1 MQALTNLFSHLVS
14 SLYPPPANYLL
25 LAKRLKL
32 HAFAVMCE
40 DFIAQNLSEVRELDP
55 AYARL
60 DATSLSHLLDKANA
74 NAFLSRSTAS
84 SIDNI
89 PEAKAE
95 AEAEAET
102 LQQRGKVSQ
111 AKRRP
116 RPRTDTDTQ
125 VLPTAAEKQR
135 LANAK
140 LTSEGEGA
148 LEAAQK
154 EELTARERAAFTGE
168 QKGRQT
174 LPTLV
179 KKFEKEITRVESKQ
193 AEKELERRPEDTD

>member
-1 MQALTNLFSHLVS
+1 
-14 SLYPPPANYLL
+14 
-25 LAKRLKL
+25 
-32 HAFAVMCE
+32 MCE

-55 AYARL
+55 GYARL

-74 NAFLSRSTAS
+74 NAFLSRSAAS

-89 PEAKAE
+89 PEAE

-111 AKRRP
+111 AKR

-140 LTSEGEGA
+140 LRSEGEG
-148 LEAAQK
+148 
-154 EELTARERAAFTGE
+154 LTARERADFTGE
-168 QKGRQT
+168 QKGGQT

-179 KKFEKEITRVESKQ
+179 KNFEKEITDHRVESKQ
-193 AEKELERRPEDTD
+193 AEKELEQRPEDMD